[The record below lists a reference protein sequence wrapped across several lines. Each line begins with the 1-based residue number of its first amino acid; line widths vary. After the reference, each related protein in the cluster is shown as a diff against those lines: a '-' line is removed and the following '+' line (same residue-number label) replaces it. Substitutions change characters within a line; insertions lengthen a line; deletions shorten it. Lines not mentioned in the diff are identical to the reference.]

1 MFRHL
6 YILQPRALISP
17 SFTIGFML
25 GLFLHG
31 VLLNQVAL
39 FAPFHP
45 DTPASHYVFTVYSL
59 FSTFITSSGAL
70 LRGSLSSAQVLIPVD
85 GLKFGPT
92 LNTGDIISRVE
103 TARPSRVST
112 SGIPGVWLASGLITS
127 IVVPRG
133 LLINA
138 VVSRIRSDHL
148 PGDPFL
154 WFIIPT
160 FVWHASSA
168 MADVLVSCG
177 LAFTLIRRRTGLPS
191 TDSLIRNII
200 RRTLSVEFTIL
211 KLIAA
216 FDSGH
221 RNGDTHNRLQRYATC
236 LVRHLRGKVIPTL
249 HVPDRIRIPN
259 LITKKRKSGEPS
271 YLLAD
276 FVLAKLYSNTF
287 LVTMNARVRWRREQA
302 EFQDERLALPE
313 ISAPRSPRL
322 ERDGTPYRQPD
333 GSHHSTE

>member
-1 MFRHL
+1 
-6 YILQPRALISP
+6 
-17 SFTIGFML
+17 ML
-25 GLFLHG
+25 LFG
-31 VLLNQVAL
+31 
-39 FAPFHP
+39 
-45 DTPASHYVFTVYSL
+45 D
-59 FSTFITSSGAL
+59 I
-70 LRGSLSSAQVLIPVD
+70 
-85 GLKFGPT
+85 GLKFDRFSFRSFTYGPT

-103 TARPSRVST
+103 TARSSRVST
-112 SGIPGVWLASGLITS
+112 SGIPGVRLVSGLITS

-133 LLINA
+133 LLINTA
-138 VVSRIRSDHL
+138 VSRIRSDHL
-148 PGDPFL
+148 PGDPFM

-200 RRTLSVEFTIL
+200 R
-211 KLIAA
+211 
-216 FDSGH
+216 
-221 RNGDTHNRLQRYATC
+221 
-236 LVRHLRGKVIPTL
+236 LVIETGI
-249 HVPDRIRIPN
+249 
-259 LITKKRKSGEPS
+259 LITVCNVTQLVLFAIYAKRKSGEPS

-313 ISAPRSPRL
+313 ISAPRSPPL
-322 ERDGTPYRQPD
+322 ERDITSYRQPD
-333 GSHHSTE
+333 GSHHSIA